1 MRPLSSIPRYTAAWS
16 AKGRHCC
23 RRRVAT
29 AARPGPFSFVWHIA
43 LYVAQMAM
51 DNCQWKLYDQK
62 TIGTACLVRLWQW
75 SLDGTLTQRIAL
87 FASVPGSRLYP
98 AHIVVYTES
107 KFRSAGPLFRTEWH
121 CQSLKRPW
129 ALHKY
134 VYQPVVRVD
143 QDRLLPCVPR
153 LSLEAQGCMSDEK
166 ASPKSNLIPNFKE
179 TAQDGGNRSPPWME
193 PPGEALG
200 DPPQDP
206 PAYPPLDPPDPTV
219 TKVVY
224 TTQSGIH
231 TSFDYFRLA
240 V

>member
-75 SLDGTLTQRIAL
+75 SLDGRLTQRIAL

-134 VYQPVVRVD
+134 VRINLWFALTRIDCSHAYRGCHSKLKVACQMKRPV
-143 QDRLLPCVPR
+143 P
-153 LSLEAQGCMSDEK
+153 
-166 ASPKSNLIPNFKE
+166 SP
-179 TAQDGGNRSPPWME
+179 T
-193 PPGEALG
+193 
-200 DPPQDP
+200 
-206 PAYPPLDPPDPTV
+206 
-219 TKVVY
+219 
-224 TTQSGIH
+224 
-231 TSFDYFRLA
+231 
-240 V
+240 